1 MHDVRDVA
9 RARIL
14 LRRRSNDLRDYM
26 YVYRCRWRGGIDG
39 ARQNRSF
46 VLGDRGQFPV
56 RKPNERQMG
65 LLQWWSQRRGGN
77 QKAETTRRGNSGDAE
92 NAEVAGEKDPVESTT
107 NTSKF
112 TLARLPSK
120 LVVDVDFAKDEQGKM
135 PVCELVHMVV
145 DSVTIP
151 DLDLTCLPKG
161 RKKAVERQALKSF
174 CTVSIGKQTYVTPD
188 NKLTTFE
195 HDEGDGATN
204 SGRGAIVRHGCGA
217 TFVVS
222 QQGATKLR
230 AGVYCRGRLDGA
242 LKNRFI
248 GYGLLD
254 LEALI
259 RHAEQD
265 DRAVSVGNTP
275 GKLPSYLYE
284 TRVDI
289 MSPSGDVVVGELKMN
304 GRAAN
309 VVKLE
314 EQLWVKLL
322 TIGDWS
328 DAEGLDFEEFL
339 CVMEAFGSE
348 VGDRELFQVFEGAR
362 ELSADEDSTRV
373 DVVSLARA
381 LSNESAPGADFCRY
395 VPFCP
400 VDGAVFSTD
409 PAEGANNILYCW
421 LALSESIG
429 DSREMKAGYLTES
442 EASRAWALKLTEWN
456 GFDYR
461 RKKRGGVR
469 VDCSPNSLNP

>member
-1 MHDVRDVA
+1 
-9 RARIL
+9 
-14 LRRRSNDLRDYM
+14 
-26 YVYRCRWRGGIDG
+26 
-39 ARQNRSF
+39 
-46 VLGDRGQFPV
+46 
-56 RKPNERQMG
+56 
-65 LLQWWSQRRGGN
+65 
-77 QKAETTRRGNSGDAE
+77 
-92 NAEVAGEKDPVESTT
+92 
-107 NTSKF
+107 
-112 TLARLPSK
+112 
-120 LVVDVDFAKDEQGKM
+120 M

-145 DSVTIP
+145 ESVTIH
-151 DLDLTCLPKG
+151 DLNLTCLPKG
-161 RKKAVERQALKSF
+161 RKKAAERQALKSF

-188 NKLTTFE
+188 SKLTTFE
-195 HDEGDGATN
+195 DEEGDGGSH

-242 LKNRFI
+242 LNNRFI
-248 GYGLLD
+248 GYSLLD

-259 RHAEQD
+259 RSAERD
-265 DRAVSVGNTP
+265 DRAVSVGNVT

-284 TRVDI
+284 ARVDI
-289 MSPSGDVVVGELKMN
+289 LSPSGDVVVGELKMN
-304 GRAAN
+304 ARAAN
-309 VVKLE
+309 LVKLE

-328 DAEGLDFEEFL
+328 DTEGLDFEEFL

-348 VGDRELFQVFEGAR
+348 VGDREMFEVFERAR
-362 ELSADEDSTRV
+362 GLSADVDSTRV

-381 LSNESAPGADFCRY
+381 LSTESSPGAAFFRY

-409 PAEGANNILYCW
+409 PAEGGNNILYCW

-461 RKKRGGVR
+461 RKKKGGVR
-469 VDCSPNSLNP
+469 IDFPRLFDSLTPRLTCVVALLSAVQAAGWPAGRRFRPRHLGV